1 MAEYNNTINYT
12 SKNHLSWDQLADVAT
27 YWDNIKEAAEMLA
40 EKREQEKIEGRQTVN
55 KYLRGLVKHVHWSGN
70 TCVIYWS
77 DGTTTKSHWD
87 MDEAFDPEKAILAA
101 MARKLYYDHPVYCE
115 VLRKYADAGW
125 KHYDKMINL
134 EYTIDD
140 DDEEWLY

>member
-1 MAEYNNTINYT
+1 
-12 SKNHLSWDQLADVAT
+12 
-27 YWDNIKEAAEMLA
+27 
-40 EKREQEKIEGRQTVN
+40 
-55 KYLRGLVKHVHWSGN
+55 
-70 TCVIYWS
+70 
-77 DGTTTKSHWD
+77 